1 MDQFRLCSNP
11 QCQNRNFL
19 KYDACPTCG
28 AKTGLYSNADANQLL
43 AAKRAPQLQMQNKQ
57 ALYSAPAPPPPP
69 MDSFQPPPPP
79 PPMRADSWTQGMST
93 EAEEHLLGGLT
104 SGNLHVK
111 GRTTFGYG
119 IYATNRRIIGV
130 KSMKGLWA
138 SGLFGFAGLW
148 VGRTDQ
154 SAKVI
159 AELETKKDLE
169 IRKENI
175 LQMQMKKPQRT
186 RVGYLN
192 ILLISGGNITVTIAE
207 KKHFEVLKN
216 LMAAF
221 HPQGLRVEE

>member
-1 MDQFRLCSNP
+1 MG
-11 QCQNRNFL
+11 
-19 KYDACPTCG
+19 T
-28 AKTGLYSNADANQLL
+28 
-43 AAKRAPQLQMQNKQ
+43 
-57 ALYSAPAPPPPP
+57 
-69 MDSFQPPPPP
+69 
-79 PPMRADSWTQGMST
+79 DSWTQGMST
-93 EAEEHLLGGLT
+93 DAEEYLLGGLT

-130 KSMKGLWA
+130 KSMKGLA
-138 SGLFGFAGLW
+138 TGLLAVGLLPGLVALMV

-154 SAKVI
+154 SAKAI

-169 IRKENI
+169 VRKENI
-175 LQMQMKKPQRT
+175 LQIQMKKPQRT

-216 LMAAF
+216 LMTAF